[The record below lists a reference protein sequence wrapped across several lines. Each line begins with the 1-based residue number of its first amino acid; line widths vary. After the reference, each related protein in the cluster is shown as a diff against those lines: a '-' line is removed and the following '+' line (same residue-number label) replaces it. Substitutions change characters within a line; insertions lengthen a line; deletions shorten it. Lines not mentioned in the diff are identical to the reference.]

1 MIEQE
6 LQKKCKQLKPFIGK
20 KADALF
26 KYYLIADTVK
36 CRLKAESL
44 IKIFTSKYLVP
55 RVDDEKILLPP
66 PSREDAEGEFY
77 IGDVVYDD
85 KQLFPLYLRR
95 EDLMKHVLIVGAS
108 GFGKTTVV
116 YNLILELLKKSVP
129 FLVVDFKRSFRNLRL
144 LKNNRVKEIEVYTI
158 GRKTASPFPFNPLR
172 PPPDVDV
179 KAWIMIVSELLERS
193 HISGQ
198 GVADVF
204 IELFDKVF
212 DRTGYYSNKHD
223 KHPNFFDCWEEL
235 ERSKFSGRRGLWQDS
250 CRRILRTFIYGSG
263 AKGFNSRHPIK
274 LEELLDKYVVIELDQ
289 ELPRNL
295 RIFTQELILRWV
307 HLYRL
312 TQGESPNLRHSLI
325 FDEGP
330 NLFPQK
336 KIEKESAGGIEVIFR
351 EMRSFGQ
358 SLVLLAQN
366 AEPIPIEISGNSST
380 LIYLSLQ
387 EGRDIKK
394 ASDSLFLSWDDMPY
408 LDLLKVGYGIV
419 KIKGNRRVGPCL
431 VKFKNVPIQLGA
443 VSDDN
448 LEGGGNAGKKSLD

>member
-1 MIEQE
+1 MIERE
-6 LQKKCKQLKPFIGK
+6 LLKMCKQLKPFIGR
-20 KADALF
+20 KADSLF
-26 KYYLIADTVK
+26 KYYMIADTLK
-36 CRLKAESL
+36 SRLKAESL
-44 IKIFTSKYLVP
+44 IKMFAAKHLTEK
-55 RVDDEKILLPP
+55 VDDEKILLPP
-66 PSREDAEGEFY
+66 PAREDAEGEFY
-77 IGDVVYDD
+77 IGDVIYDD

-129 FLVVDFKRSFRNLRL
+129 FLVVDFKRAFRNLRL
-144 LKNNRVKEIEVYTI
+144 LKNKRVKEIEVYTV

-172 PPPDVDV
+172 PPPNVDV

-198 GVADVF
+198 GVADGF

-212 DRTGYYSNKHD
+212 ERTGYYASRHD

-250 CRRILRTFIYGSG
+250 CRRILRTFIYGPG
-263 AKGFNSRHPIK
+263 AKGFNARHPIK
-274 LEELLDKYVVIELDQ
+274 LEDLLDKYVIIELDQ

-312 TQGESPNLRHSLI
+312 TQGESPYLRHVMI

-358 SLVLLAQN
+358 SLILLAQN

-394 ASDSLFLSWDDMPY
+394 ASDSLFLNWDDMPF
-408 LDLLKVGYGIV
+408 LDLFRVGYGIV

-431 VKFKNVPIQLGA
+431 VKFKNVPIQLGT

-448 LEGGGNAGKKSLD
+448 LEGGGKAGKKSLD